1 MAELASTV
9 RGAMIITGGVMLAGT
24 AATPLTAG
32 GSGVLVAI
40 GYAGTTGQCVNGL
53 YRWLKTV
60 AEMLHGSIRKNGT
73 SPPPHHWM

>member
-1 MAELASTV
+1 
-9 RGAMIITGGVMLAGT
+9 MIITGGVMLAGT

-40 GYAGTTGQCVNGL
+40 GYAGTLATGLQCVNGL
-53 YRWLKTV
+53 YRIYDLVETV